1 MIRVAGLSL
10 LLSAAVLAAEPPL
23 PPLPADLAG
32 ATAAPSQ
39 VRVDAIEFHGNRA
52 VTTAEL
58 QAHAAPHVGRVNG
71 VDELEALRQQL
82 TRLYVDRGYVN
93 SGLLLPQRLADG
105 VLVFEVIEGRLG
117 GVDLHGLDGLL
128 ERYVSARL
136 LRPDDAILDMG
147 ELRERYQLL
156 LADPQIA
163 RMNARLVPGPQL
175 GEARLDVDVQRS
187 RPWEL
192 SVFANNYRP
201 ASIGSAAGGL
211 AGTLR
216 NLSGRGDQFDLTLQ
230 APLERSGQG
239 GHGRMD
245 WQLPL
250 VTWGLTDTQLQL
262 GLERGSSSVIE
273 EPVDQLGIR
282 SRLSSREVGISHVW
296 SETLARKFDGGLTW
310 LGRDNRTTLAG
321 QPFSFTP
328 GVPDGELR
336 EALWRGWLG
345 SAWRSESQ
353 VLALRAS
360 YSWGHAD
367 VQDAPELPP
376 SPLPARHFGLW
387 VAQASYTW
395 QVLDRAAQLAARLSW
410 QYTGNHLLPLD
421 ALALGGL
428 GTVRGFRQN
437 QLVRDRGVFLN
448 LELEVP
454 LRQETA
460 DGWSLS
466 LTPFLDLGHAANVGE
481 PGATLSSLGL
491 QARARWQGW
500 TLDLGLA
507 HRLQGA
513 RLGTTLQDRGVMLQL
528 AYKL

>member
-1 MIRVAGLSL
+1 MRAALLL
-10 LLSAAVLAAEPPL
+10 LLSAGALAAEPSL

-32 ATAAPSQ
+32 ATAAPLQ
-39 VRVDAIEFHGNRA
+39 VRVDAIEFRGNRA
-52 VTTAEL
+52 ITTAEL

-105 VLVFEVIEGRLG
+105 VLVFQVIEGRLNA
-117 GVDLHGLDGLL
+117 VDLRGMDGLH
-128 ERYVSARL
+128 ERYVGARL
-136 LRPDDAILDMG
+136 LRREDAILDMG
-147 ELRERYQLL
+147 QMRDRYQLL

-163 RMNARLVPGPQL
+163 RMNARLVPGEQL
-175 GEARLDVDVQRS
+175 GEARLEVDVQRS
-187 RPWEL
+187 RPWGL

-201 ASIGSAAGGL
+201 ASIGSTAAGV

-230 APLERSGQG
+230 TPVERGGQG
-239 GHGRMD
+239 GHGRLD

-273 EPVDQLGIR
+273 EPVDQLDIR
-282 SRLSSREVGISHVW
+282 SRLSSRELGISHTW
-296 SETLARKFDGGLTW
+296 SETLARKLDGGLTW
-310 LGRDNRTTLAG
+310 LSRDNRTSLLG

-336 EALWRGWLG
+336 ETLWRSWLG
-345 SAWRSESQ
+345 GAWRSETQ

-360 YSWGHAD
+360 YAWGHTN
-367 VQDAPELPP
+367 VQDVAELPP
-376 SPLPARHFGLW
+376 SSLPARRFGLW
-387 VAQASYTW
+387 VAQASYTR
-395 QVLDRAAQLAARLSW
+395 QLFDRAAQLGARLSW
-410 QYTGNHLLPLD
+410 QHTSDHLLPLD

-437 QLVRDRGVFLN
+437 QLVRDRGCVLN
-448 LELEVP
+448 LELEIP
-454 LRQETA
+454 LRQDAA
-460 DGWSLS
+460 DGWALS
-466 LTPFLDLGHAANVGE
+466 LTPFLDLGRAANVGE
-481 PGATLSSLGL
+481 PGTTLSSLGL

-500 TLDLGLA
+500 TLDMGLA

-513 RLGTTLQDRGVMLQL
+513 KLGATLQDQGVLLQL